1 MNLNSIGKNIRE
13 CRIAKGLRQEDLA
26 EKTDLSSVYVGML
39 ERGEK
44 TASLETLVKIAN
56 ALEVSSDILLKEVL
70 VTGYRVKDSLLS
82 EKLENLYEEDR
93 NKIYDVIDTMIAHSK
108 KKFK

>member
-1 MNLNSIGKNIRE
+1 MNISSIGKNIRE
-13 CRIAKGLRQEDLA
+13 CRITKGMKQEELA
-26 EKTDLSSVYVGML
+26 EKTDLSSVYIGML

-70 VTGYRVKDSLLS
+70 VTGYKVKDSLLS
-82 EKLENLYEEDR
+82 EKLDSLCEEDR
-93 NKIYDVIDTMIAHSK
+93 NKIYAVIDTMVSFSK
-108 KKFK
+108 KKLK

>member
-1 MNLNSIGKNIRE
+1 MNISSIGKNIRE
-13 CRIAKGLRQEDLA
+13 CRITKGMKQEELA
-26 EKTDLSSVYVGML
+26 EKTDLSSVYIGML

-70 VTGYRVKDSLLS
+70 VTGYRSRIPCYRKSWIPFVKKT
-82 EKLENLYEEDR
+82 EIR
-93 NKIYDVIDTMIAHSK
+93 FMQ
-108 KKFK
+108 